1 VEVTADSSTDAN
13 RPPPTENAPA
23 RSENAEK
30 PASPDAKADKK
41 ANKKTKKRRR
51 SLLRAL
57 GTILLFFVVLL
68 VIARFA
74 APTFVRWY
82 VNSTIDRDPRYD
94 GKIGDVNI
102 HLWRGAY
109 SIEDIRLIKTT
120 GNVPVPLFAAKHVD
134 LAIEWNALLHGKLV
148 GKIAI
153 EKPEL
158 NFVDSDT
165 EGEDQTGAGGPWLGI
180 IRDLFPFKINSATVS
195 DGTIH
200 FRAFHSDPL
209 VDVYL
214 SDVDGALENL
224 TNINDDTAPLISTV
238 KIHAMAMDSGRLDY
252 LMKFDP
258 TSYHP
263 TFEMAVKLIGLD
275 VTKTNDLARAYGAFD
290 FEGGWFDLVVE
301 LKAREGQVEGY
312 VKPLFRNVKI
322 FSVRRDIPEDNIIEV
337 FWEALVGTTTKI
349 LENRKRDQFGTLIP
363 MKGDMTAPKTDILA
377 TIGDVLRTAFVRAY
391 LPRLRGTADV
401 DWLQFGPGDVT
412 DPDAPGS
419 AN

>member
-13 RPPPTENAPA
+13 RPQPTENAPA

-30 PASPDAKADKK
+30 PASPAKQADEKTE
-41 ANKKTKKRRR
+41 KKTKKRRR
-51 SLLRAL
+51 SLFRAL

-68 VIARFA
+68 VIARLA

-165 EGEDQTGAGGPWLGI
+165 EGEDQTGAGGPWLGM
-180 IRDLFPFKINSATVS
+180 IRDLFPFKINSASVS
-195 DGTIH
+195 DGTVH
-200 FRAFHSDPL
+200 FRAFHSDPP

-214 SDVDGALENL
+214 GDVQASLENL
-224 TNINDDTAPLISTV
+224 TNINDDTAPLISTI
-238 KIHAMAMDSGRLDY
+238 KAHALAMDSGKLDY
-252 LMKFDP
+252 AMKFDP

-263 TFEMAVKLIGLD
+263 SFEMAVKLVGLD
-275 VTKTNDLARAYGAFD
+275 VKRTNALARAYGSFD
-290 FEGGWFDLVVE
+290 FEGGWFDLVME
-301 LKAREGQVEGY
+301 MKAHEGALEGY
-312 VKPLFRNVKI
+312 VQPLFRNVKI
-322 FSVRRDIPEDNIIEV
+322 FSIKDDIPEDNV
-337 FWEALVGTTTKI
+337 FQAFWEALVGATTKL
-349 LENRKRDQFGTLIP
+349 LENQRRDQFGTSIP
-363 MKGDMTAPKTDILA
+363 VRGDLTNPKTDVLA
-377 TIGDVLRTAFVRAY
+377 TIGNVLRNAFIRAY
-391 LPRLRGTADV
+391 LPRLRGVADV
-401 DWLQFGPGDVT
+401 DGMQFGTGEIT
-412 DPDAPGS
+412 DPDAPG
-419 AN
+419 AK